1 MKYTYTILAY
11 CKYIIRRES
20 EFVLFKKKICK
31 PKKTPTKQTKTKT
44 KRIFVEKIHVNIYFI
59 YKDENIIQ
67 LGL

>member
-1 MKYTYTILAY
+1 MQD
-11 CKYIIRRES
+11 
-20 EFVLFKKKICK
+20 KKKN
-31 PKKTPTKQTKTKT
+31 PTKQTKTKT